1 MSDYLKDHY
10 IPFHTIGSKQLEEI
24 NHELQAIIEEAAS
37 KDNLL
42 RLVYTMRYDG
52 MGIRRDFQE
61 IRDCFDRARKVERFI
76 FEVTGPNYLTNN
88 LGKRIQLWFELHKPE
103 SCLLVVEDD
112 DEKWVD
118 NVFKRLSTRLSH
130 YKNHNEILRHPL
142 TELVIQLFG
151 VTAGFSACLI
161 FASLLSP
168 HIKIQ
173 HSFFV
178 LFIGL
183 LIIFS
188 NLWTFILSLIGKV
201 RDKYWPATSFKKKP
215 LGLIGQAFLGLVISV
230 LLTSL
235 LKWAWNI
242 LEKAGSLVI
251 K

>member
-10 IPFHTIGSKQLEEI
+10 IPFHTIGSNQLEEI
-24 NHELQAIIEEAAS
+24 NRELQAIIEEATS
-37 KDNLL
+37 KDNPL
-42 RLVYTMRYDG
+42 RLIYTMRYDG

-61 IRDCFDRARKVERFI
+61 IRDCFDRALKVERFI
-76 FEVTGPNYLTNN
+76 FDVTSPNSLSNDR
-88 LGKRIQLWFELHKPE
+88 GKRIQLWFELHNPE
-103 SCLLVVEDD
+103 SCRLIVEDD
-112 DEKWVD
+112 DEMWVD
-118 NVFKRLSTRLSH
+118 NIFKRLSTRLSH
-130 YKNHNEILRHPL
+130 YKNHNGKLRHSL
-142 TELVIQLFG
+142 TELFIQLFG
-151 VTAGFSACLI
+151 VTTGFSACLI

-215 LGLIGQAFLGLVISV
+215 LGLIGQGLLSLAITGI
-230 LLTSL
+230 LTFL

-242 LEKAGSLVI
+242 LEKASSLVI